1 MELPTYVALSRLAAQ
16 QRALDVT
23 ASNLANAS
31 TPGFKASRV
40 LFTDWLSNQTGTEA
54 PVGDRKVAYTQ
65 DRATYREQQPGTLQ
79 NTGNPLDLA
88 IGGEGYFTVDTPRGP
103 RLTRAGHFTQQA
115 NGTIGDMDG
124 NALLSSSG
132 SPLRIAPT
140 DTEITVTPNGTI
152 STESGEIGRVGV
164 VMPSDA
170 NRVSAEGNRNLL
182 ADVPTA
188 AVPQAKVVQGAVEDS
203 NVQSVVETTRMMSD
217 LRSFQFTTQFVQA
230 EADRMQSAIDKITA
244 RKM

>member
-140 DTEITVTPNGTI
+140 DTEITVTPDGTI

>member
-40 LFTDWLSNQTGTEA
+40 LFTDWLSSQTGTEA
-54 PVGDRKVAYTQ
+54 QGADRKVSYTQ
-65 DRATYREQQPGTLQ
+65 DRATYREQQPGALQ
-79 NTGNPLDLA
+79 NTSNPLDLA
-88 IGGEGYFTVDTPRGP
+88 ISGEGYFTVSTPRGP

-140 DTEITVTPNGTI
+140 DTAITVTPDGTI

-170 NRVSAEGNRNLL
+170 NRMTAEGNRNLR

-188 AVPQAKVVQGAVEDS
+188 SVTQAKVVQGAVEDS

>member
-40 LFTDWLSNQTGTEA
+40 LFTDWLSAQTGTTA
-54 PVGDRKVAYTQ
+54 PAGDRKLSYTQ
-65 DRATYREQQPGTLQ
+65 DKATYRELQAGPIQ
-79 NTGNPLDLA
+79 NTSNPLDLA
-88 IGGEGYFTVDTPRGP
+88 ISGEGYFTVSTARGP
-103 RLTRAGHFTQQA
+103 RLTRAGHFTQLP

-124 NALLSSSG
+124 DALLSSTG
-132 SPLRIAPT
+132 APLRIAPT
-140 DTEITVTPNGTI
+140 DTNITVTADGTV
-152 STESGEIGRVGV
+152 STESGEVGRIGV
-164 VMPSDA
+164 VTPSDR
-170 NRVSAEGNRNLL
+170 NRMTAEGNRNLR

-188 AVPQAKVVQGAVEDS
+188 AVREAKVLQGAVEDS
-203 NVQSVVETTRMMSD
+203 NVQAVTETTRMMSD

-230 EADRMQSAIDKITA
+230 ESDRMQSAIDKITQ
-244 RKM
+244 RKS

>member
-40 LFTDWLSNQTGTEA
+40 LFSDWLSPQTGTNA
-54 PVGDRKVAYTQ
+54 PSGDRKVAFTQ
-65 DRATYREQQPGTLQ
+65 DRATYREQQPGPLL

-88 IGGEGYFTVDTPRGP
+88 VSGEGYFTVGTARGP

-115 NGTIGDMDG
+115 NGTISDMDG
-124 NALLSSSG
+124 NPLLSSTG
-132 SPLRIAPT
+132 APLRIAPT
-140 DTEITVTPNGTI
+140 DTSITVTADGTV
-152 STESGEIGRVGV
+152 STESGGIGRIGIVN
-164 VMPSDA
+164 PSDP
-170 NRVSAEGNRNLL
+170 NRMTAEGNRDLR
-182 ADVPTA
+182 ADVPTE
-188 AVPQAKVVQGAVEDS
+188 AVKQPTVVQGAVEDS
-203 NVQSVVETTRMMSD
+203 NVQAVVETTRMMSD
-217 LRSFQFTTQFVQA
+217 VRSFQFTTQFVQA

-244 RKM
+244 RKS

>member
-88 IGGEGYFTVDTPRGP
+88 IGGEGYFTVNTPRGP

-140 DTEITVTPNGTI
+140 DTEITVTPDGTI

-164 VMPSDA
+164 VMPSDV
-170 NRVSAEGNRNLL
+170 NRVSPEGNRNLL
-182 ADVPTA
+182 SDVPTA
-188 AVPQAKVVQGAVEDS
+188 PVTQAKVVQGAVEDS

-230 EADRMQSAIDKITA
+230 ESDRMQSAIDKITA